1 MNATTF
7 VKRHRL
13 LALATAVLV
22 GYGIVATLPSE
33 QALADTQALPAA
45 VPVTAVQVHQQ
56 HFMPW
61 HEYSGSVEAIDQVNV
76 RARVAGMLQSV
87 HFEEGAYVE
96 KGQLLLTI
104 DPAPFQA
111 EQQKAEAT
119 VAAAAAQSAQAQ
131 LEYQRAKRLWEQKLI
146 AENDMEQLQNTANAA
161 KANLQAAKADLALAR
176 LNLSYTQVTAPV
188 AGRIGKLAFT
198 PGNLIAAGNNAEPIT
213 SIVSMSPI
221 YVNFDVE
228 SAIATGVLAQLG
240 NGREQLAR
248 LDQVPVKAQSNG
260 GAITE
265 QGTLKLV
272 NNMVD
277 ASSGTLNMRA
287 VFDNTDG
294 QLLPGQFVRVSLG
307 QAQPS
312 EGVLLTETAIG
323 TDQDKKYVL
332 VVNPQN
338 QVEYRNV
345 TLGSIVAGKR
355 VISAGLKEGERV
367 IVSGLQRVR
376 PGSNVTVTI
385 ADDDAGATA
394 VAAMANK
401 GA

>member
-1 MNATTF
+1 MNATIF
-7 VKRHRL
+7 VKRHRF
-13 LALATAVLV
+13 LAVATAALF
-22 GYGIVATLPSE
+22 GYGVIATLPLKSE
-33 QALADTQALPAA
+33 QAMADTQALPAA
-45 VPVTAVQVHQQ
+45 VQVTAVNVHQQ
-56 HFMPW
+56 SFMPW

-87 HFEEGAYVE
+87 HFEEGSYVE

-104 DPAPFQA
+104 DPAPYRA
-111 EQQKAEAT
+111 EEQKAAAT
-119 VAAAAAQSAQAQ
+119 VAAAAAQSAQAH
-131 LEYQRAKRLWEQKLI
+131 LEYQRAKRLWEKKLI

-161 KANLQAAKADLALAR
+161 KANLQAAQADLALAR
-176 LNLSYTQVTAPV
+176 LNLSYTQVKAPV
-188 AGRIGKLAFT
+188 SGRIGKLAFT
-198 PGNLIAAGNNAEPIT
+198 PGNLVAAGNGAAPIT

-228 SAIATGVLAQLG
+228 SSIATDVLAQLG
-240 NGREQLAR
+240 NGREQLMR
-248 LDQVPVKAQSNG
+248 LNQVPVKAVSNG
-260 GAITE
+260 ANSASK
-265 QGTLKLV
+265 GTLKLV

-277 ASSGTLNMRA
+277 AGSGTLNMRA
-287 VFDNTDG
+287 VFDNSNG

-312 EGVLLTETAIG
+312 KGVLLTESAIG
-323 TDQDKKYVL
+323 TDQDKKYVF

-355 VISAGLKEGERV
+355 VITSGLNDGDRV

-376 PGSNVTVTI
+376 PGVTVAVTI
-385 ADDDAGATA
+385 AQDNTAATVKEGA
-394 VAAMANK
+394 
-401 GA
+401 

>member
-1 MNATTF
+1 MNTTTF
-7 VKRHRL
+7 VKRHRF
-13 LALATAVLV
+13 LAVATAALV
-22 GYGIVATLPSE
+22 GFGMIATLPLSSE
-33 QALADTQALPAA
+33 PAQAEPQTASA
-45 VPVTAVQVHQQ
+45 VPVTAVEVHQQ
-56 HFMPW
+56 TFMPW
-61 HEYSGSVEAIDQVNV
+61 HQYSGSVEAVERVNV
-76 RARVAGMLQSV
+76 RARVAGMLQSI

-104 DPAPFQA
+104 DPAPFKA
-111 EQQKAEAT
+111 EVQKAEAT
-119 VAAAAAQSAQAQ
+119 VAAAAAQSAQAH
-131 LEYQRAKRLWEQKLI
+131 LEYQRAKRLWEKKLI
-146 AENDMEQLQNTANAA
+146 AENDMEQLQNTADAS
-161 KANLQAAKADLALAR
+161 KANLQAAKADLELAR
-176 LNLSYTQVTAPV
+176 LNLSYTQVMAPI

-198 PGNLIAAGNNAEPIT
+198 PGNLIAAGNSADPIT

-260 GAITE
+260 GAMTE

-277 ASSGTLNMRA
+277 AGSGTLNMRA
-287 VFDNTDG
+287 VFDNRDG

-312 EGVLLTETAIG
+312 QGVLLTESAIS
-323 TDQDKKYVL
+323 TDQDKKFVW

-338 QVEYRNV
+338 QVEYRPV

-355 VISAGLKEGERV
+355 VISAGLNDGDRV
-367 IVSGLQRVR
+367 IVSGIQRVR
-376 PGSNVTVTI
+376 PGSSVSVTI
-385 ADDDAGATA
+385 ADDKVT
-394 VAAMANK
+394 AMANK

>member
-7 VKRHRL
+7 VKRHRFL
-13 LALATAVLV
+13 SAATAALL
-22 GYGIVATLPSE
+22 GYGVVASLPLKSE
-33 QALADTQALPAA
+33 QAMAEPQTAVAA

-56 HFMPW
+56 QFMPW

-76 RARVAGMLQSV
+76 RARVAGMLQRV

-104 DPAPFQA
+104 DPAPYAA
-111 EQQKAEAT
+111 EVQKAEAN
-119 VAAAAAQSAQAQ
+119 VAAAAAQSAQAH
-131 LEYQRAKRLWEQKLI
+131 LEAQRAKRLWEKRLI
-146 AENDMEQLQNTANAA
+146 AENDMEQLQNSADAA
-161 KANLQAAKADLALAR
+161 KASLQAAKADLALAR
-176 LNLSYTQVTAPV
+176 LNLSYTQVMAPV

-198 PGNLIAAGNNAEPIT
+198 QGNLIAAGNSAEPIT

-228 SAIATGVLAQLG
+228 SAIATHVLAQLG
-240 NGREQLAR
+240 NGREQLAH

-272 NNMVD
+272 NNTVD
-277 ASSGTLNMRA
+277 AGSGTLNMRA
-287 VFDNTDG
+287 VFDNRDG

-312 EGVLLTETAIG
+312 QGVLLTESAIS
-323 TDQDKKYVL
+323 TDQDKKFVW

-338 QVEYRNV
+338 QVEYRPV

-355 VISAGLKEGERV
+355 VINAGLNDGDRV

-376 PGSNVTVTI
+376 PGSSVSVTI
-385 ADDDAGATA
+385 ADDKVT
-394 VAAMANK
+394 AMANK

>member
-1 MNATTF
+1 MNMTTF

-13 LALATAVLV
+13 LALATAGVL
-22 GYGIVATLPSE
+22 GYGMVAMLPGEPAQAETQTL
-33 QALADTQALPAA
+33 AAA
-45 VPVTAVQVHQQ
+45 VPVTAVQVQQ
-56 HFMPW
+56 QRFMPW

-119 VAAAAAQSAQAQ
+119 VAAAAAQSAQAH

-198 PGNLIAAGNNAEPIT
+198 PGNLIAAGNNADPIT

-260 GAITE
+260 GAMTE

-332 VVNPQN
+332 VVDQQN
-338 QVEYRNV
+338 QVEYRSV

-355 VISAGLKEGERV
+355 VISTGLNEGERV

-376 PGSNVTVTI
+376 PGSKVMVTI
-385 ADDDAGATA
+385 ADDDAT
-394 VAAMANK
+394 AMATTTMVNK

>member
-1 MNATTF
+1 MNATTI

-13 LALATAVLV
+13 LALTTAGLL
-22 GYGIVATLPSE
+22 GYGIAATLPSE
-33 QALADTQALPAA
+33 PALAETQALPAA
-45 VPVTAVQVHQQ
+45 VSVTAVQVHQQ
-56 HFMPW
+56 RFMPW

-87 HFEEGAYVE
+87 HFEEGSYVK

-131 LEYQRAKRLWEQKLI
+131 LEYQRAKRLWERKLI

-161 KANLQAAKADLALAR
+161 KANLQAAKADLALAQ

-198 PGNLIAAGNNAEPIT
+198 PGNLIAAGNSAAPIT

-240 NGREQLAR
+240 NGREQLSR
-248 LDQVPVKAQSNG
+248 LDQVPVKAQSSG
-260 GAITE
+260 GTITE

-277 ASSGTLNMRA
+277 AGSGTLNMRA

-312 EGVLLTETAIG
+312 EGVLLTESAIG

-332 VVNPQN
+332 VVDQQN
-338 QVEYRNV
+338 QVEYRSV

-355 VISAGLKEGERV
+355 VISAGLNEGERV

-376 PGSNVTVTI
+376 PGSSVTVTI
-385 ADDDAGATA
+385 ADDNT
-394 VAAMANK
+394 AAMANK